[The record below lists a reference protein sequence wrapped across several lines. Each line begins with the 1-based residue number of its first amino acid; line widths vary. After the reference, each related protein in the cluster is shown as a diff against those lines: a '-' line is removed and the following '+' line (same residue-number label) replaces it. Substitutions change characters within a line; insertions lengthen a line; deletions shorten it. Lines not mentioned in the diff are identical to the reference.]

1 MTESKKAANGKKKT
15 SSRAR
20 ANDDGKGRSAEA
32 APESRKSDS
41 PRKPTGPKSG
51 AGKKSAT
58 KKSAPEK
65 STSKKPAT
73 KKSGPKK
80 SGPKKSGPKK
90 STSSDKSTK
99 NTSATKPS
107 PSEMTEPSTDRSS
120 GFRELAMDR
129 ANGKLVMLP
138 RFLAGNDRRLH
149 VRQTLRE
156 DHEIRIAR
164 GADDAHLKFDKL
176 DGSLFSF
183 FRGTCLLFYRDM
195 AGEDAWMPT
204 VLTLGD
210 VHPENFGVMPSA
222 DNVPIFGVN
231 DFDEAYYAP
240 FTWDLKRGAVGF
252 TIGAQVEGGLGR
264 KRQRRVV
271 ESFVHGYI
279 DAIEKFAEDGN
290 ELEHQMRMD
299 NAPKL
304 IRKLIED
311 ADDDDRDEWLVDRY
325 HDEFRRGFR
334 ASDELVPLSSRRAE
348 FQKHIDR
355 FVKENE
361 VPVPDRAGRMHVKDV
376 CIRLGQGTASLGL
389 SRYYV
394 LIEGARGDSTD
405 DLIIE
410 FKQARRSALS
420 NLVPPSEYELDGHG
434 ERIAHAQGVQLVR
447 GDVFYGGIEF
457 EGTSF
462 MVRERAP
469 FRDDID
475 LDDLSKKEW
484 NKYAKI
490 CGGSLGHAHSLSDE
504 TGLLDHDIEPI
515 LLEAIGD
522 RDLFV
527 DDIVRFA
534 SEAADR
540 VRSDHEHFRKDYAL
554 GAFSLTDKRY
564 R

>member
-1 MTESKKAANGKKKT
+1 M
-15 SSRAR
+15 
-20 ANDDGKGRSAEA
+20 
-32 APESRKSDS
+32 
-41 PRKPTGPKSG
+41 
-51 AGKKSAT
+51 
-58 KKSAPEK
+58 
-65 STSKKPAT
+65 
-73 KKSGPKK
+73 
-80 SGPKKSGPKK
+80 
-90 STSSDKSTK
+90 
-99 NTSATKPS
+99 
-107 PSEMTEPSTDRSS
+107 
-120 GFRELAMDR
+120 
-129 ANGKLVMLP
+129 
-138 RFLAGNDRRLH
+138 
-149 VRQTLRE
+149 
-156 DHEIRIAR
+156 R
-164 GADDAHLKFDKL
+164 GADDAHVKFEKL

-252 TIGAQVEGGLGR
+252 MIAAQVEGGLGR
-264 KRQRRVV
+264 GRQRRLV
-271 ESFVHGYI
+271 EQFVHGYI
-279 DAIEKFAEDGN
+279 DGLERFAADGN
-290 ELEHQMRMD
+290 ELEHQVRMD

-304 IRKLIED
+304 IRKLISD
-311 ADDDDRDEWLVDRY
+311 ADDDRNEWLEDRY

-334 ASDELVPLSSRRAE
+334 TSDELVPLSSRREE
-348 FQKHIDR
+348 FQGYIDR
-355 FVKENE
+355 FVEENN
-361 VPVPDRAGRMHVKDV
+361 VTVPDRAGNMRVKDV
-376 CIRLGQGTASLGL
+376 AVRMGQGTASLGL

-394 LIEGARGDSTD
+394 LIEGARGDATD
-405 DLIIE
+405 DVIIE

-420 NLVPPSEYELDGHG
+420 NLVPPSEYEMKGHG

-457 EGTSF
+457 EDTSF

-484 NKYAKI
+484 IKYAEI
-490 CGGSLGHAHSLSDE
+490 CGGSLAHAHSLSDE
-504 TGLLDHDIEPI
+504 TGLIEQDIEPI
-515 LLEAIGD
+515 LLEAIGN
-522 RDLFV
+522 RALFV

-534 SEAADR
+534 NEAAER
-540 VRSDHEHFRKDYAL
+540 VREDHKHFRADYAL
-554 GAFSLTDKRY
+554 GAFSQTDKRY